1 MNNTPPIATD
11 EDKRNWEVEKLRK
24 EVRNL
29 SRTFIIAVVLAVFSV
44 VATIY
49 QLYGAIT
56 SLENRRFEETK
67 LNEKIAELG
76 RRISDLDTEREQI
89 SSEIT
94 NYKEETR
101 AVKENPQLTPQQK
114 FDALA
119 RVAPTFQLRAPETV
133 PHANLPARVY
143 LQYLDS
149 QKDRAF
155 SVIRKLEESNYTVR
169 ARGVSGSV
177 RQRISTV
184 LYYYENDEDEA
195 KRLLEFLRVSGVPNV
210 SDKPTKLEGSARP
223 RHYDVWLAFP
233 D

>member
-1 MNNTPPIATD
+1 MNNTPPTSTE
-11 EDKRNWEVEKLRK
+11 EDKRNWEVEKLRR

-29 SRTFIIAVVLAVFSV
+29 SRTFIIAVILAAFSV

-56 SLENRRFEETK
+56 SIENRRFEETK
-67 LNEKIAELG
+67 LNEKVAELG
-76 RRISDLDTEREQI
+76 RKISDLDAEREQI

-94 NYKEETR
+94 NYKEEQK
-101 AVKENPQLTPQQK
+101 AIEMNPQLTPQQK
-114 FDALA
+114 VDALT
-119 RVAPTFQLRAPETV
+119 RVAPLFQLRAPDAV

-149 QKDRAF
+149 QKDRVF

-169 ARGVSGSV
+169 ARGLPGSA

-184 LYYYENDEDEA
+184 LYYYEDDQDEA
-195 KRLLEFLRVSGVPNV
+195 QRLLELLRVSGVPNV
-210 SDKPTKLEGSARP
+210 SAKPTKLQGSARP